1 MIMKARIIKIIS
13 KEYTVL
19 TDSGERHIAM
29 LSGKLRRQIT
39 PAAGDIV
46 EVSEINGD
54 YVIQKVLPRK
64 NYLIRPFVAN
74 VDQALIIMSV
84 VDPDFSTALIDR
96 LTILIRKAGIEPI
109 LVVTKCDRQFN
120 EETEKNIA
128 EYESGQMQVYRTGKG
143 NLNSVIPSLL
153 KGKVSVLTGQSGAGK
168 STLINELD
176 PDFHL
181 ATQEISKALG
191 RGKHT
196 TRHNELH
203 EVCGGLVAD
212 TPGFS
217 SLDFGNIES
226 DELGGLLPD
235 FAPYIGKCRFN
246 DCIHQNE
253 PGCAVKKAVEE
264 GRIPLRR
271 YNNYLAVLSL
281 IQERRKKY

>member
-1 MIMKARIIKIIS
+1 MKARIIKIIS

-19 TDSGERHIAM
+19 TDSGERHLAI

-46 EVSEINGD
+46 EVSETDGN

-74 VDQALIIMSV
+74 VDQALIVMSV

-96 LTILIRKAGIEPI
+96 LCILIRKAGIEPI
-109 LVVTKCDRQFN
+109 LIVTKCDREFS
-120 EETEKNIA
+120 EETEKNIN
-128 EYESGQMQVYRTGKG
+128 EYENGQLRVYRTGKG
-143 NLNSVIPSLL
+143 SLNSVIPSLL
-153 KGKVSVLTGQSGAGK
+153 KDKVSVLTGQSGAGK

-176 PDFHL
+176 PEFHL

-226 DELGGLLPD
+226 DELGSLVPD
-235 FAPYIGKCRFN
+235 FGPYIGKCRFN

-253 PGCAVKKAVEE
+253 PGCAIKEAVEE
-264 GRIPLRR
+264 GRIPMRR

>member
-1 MIMKARIIKIIS
+1 MKARIIKIIS

-19 TDSGERHIAM
+19 AEDGQRHIAL
-29 LSGKLRRQIT
+29 LSGKIRRQTT
-39 PAAGDIV
+39 PATGDMV
-46 EVSEINGD
+46 EVSCQNND
-54 YVIQKVLPRK
+54 YVIQKICPRQ
-64 NYLIRPFVAN
+64 NCLIRPFVAN

-84 VDPDFSTALIDR
+84 KDPDFSPSLIDR
-96 LTILIRKAGIEPI
+96 LCILIEKAG
-109 LVVTKCDRQFN
+109 
-120 EETEKNIA
+120 
-128 EYESGQMQVYRTGKG
+128 S
-143 NLNSVIPSLL
+143 LNPEIPLL
-153 KGKVSVLTGQSGAGK
+153 LEGKVSVLTGQSGAGK

-203 EVCGGLVAD
+203 SVCGGLVAD

-217 SLDFGNIES
+217 SLDFDNIES
-226 DELGGLLPD
+226 DELGSLIPD
-235 FAPYIGKCRFN
+235 FQPYIGNCRFN

-253 PGCAVKKAVEE
+253 PGCAIKEAVEN

-271 YNNYLAVLSL
+271 YNDYLSVLTM
-281 IQERRKKY
+281 IQERRRKY

>member
-1 MIMKARIIKIIS
+1 MKARIIKIIS

-19 TDSGERHIAM
+19 TDNGERHLAI

-46 EVSEINGD
+46 EVDEVNGD

-74 VDQALIIMSV
+74 VDQALIVMSV

-96 LTILIRKAGIEPI
+96 LCILIRKAGIEPI
-109 LVVTKCDRQFN
+109 LIVTKCDREFS
-120 EETEKNIA
+120 EETEKNIV
-128 EYESGQMQVYRTGKG
+128 EYESGQLRVYRTGKG
-143 NLNSVIPSLL
+143 SLNSVIPSLL
-153 KGKVSVLTGQSGAGK
+153 EGKVSVLTGQSGAGK

-176 PDFHL
+176 PEFHL

-226 DELGGLLPD
+226 DELGSLVPD
-235 FAPYIGKCRFN
+235 FVPYIGKCRFN

-253 PGCAVKKAVEE
+253 PGCAIKEAVDE
-264 GRIPLRR
+264 GRIPVRR

>member
-1 MIMKARIIKIIS
+1 MKARIIKIIS

-19 TDSGERHIAM
+19 TDSGERHLAI

-46 EVSEINGD
+46 DVNEMNGD
-54 YVIQKVLPRK
+54 YVIQKVHPRK

-74 VDQALIIMSV
+74 VDQALIVMSV

-96 LTILIRKAGIEPI
+96 LCILIRKADIEPI
-109 LVVTKCDRQFN
+109 LIVTKCDREFS
-120 EETEKNIA
+120 EETKKNIA
-128 EYESGQMQVYRTGKG
+128 EYESGQLQVYRTGKG
-143 NLNSVIPSLL
+143 SLNSVIPSLL
-153 KGKVSVLTGQSGAGK
+153 QGKVSVLTGQSGAGK

-176 PDFHL
+176 PEFHL

-217 SLDFGNIES
+217 SLDFGNVES
-226 DELGGLLPD
+226 DELGSLVPD
-235 FAPYIGKCRFN
+235 FVPYIGKCRFN

-253 PGCAVKKAVEE
+253 PGCAIKEAVEE